1 MGNPHYNTWGGKNN
15 SWGNRNR
22 KGKSSSSSSSGGNNS
37 DGGGFNTFGKVFI
50 GGCVLLALSHTG
62 LGPIIETA
70 DNIKEAFDI
79 GSKMR
84 NNSSSSSSKSNKSN
98 KSNSKSNKS
107 AKHSDSKK
115 YDTKIGASDV
125 KDIMEHISDIMEDLE
140 SEGIDTSDPDV
151 ITVDYSAFDSDADY
165 IVAIKNRLPDLDKT
179 TTFIATSKKMSY
191 NKMEDEYE
199 RLVEV
204 INNNLSAPNGIFT
217 GVRIKGI
224 LGVPDNDKL
233 TITVTYY
240 TN

>member
-22 KGKSSSSSSSGGNNS
+22 KGKSSGSSGNS
-37 DGGGFNTFGKVFI
+37 GGGGGFNTFGKVFI
-50 GGCVLLALSHTG
+50 GGCVLLALSQTG

-70 DNIKEAFDI
+70 DNIKDAFDI
-79 GSKMR
+79 GSKVR
-84 NNSSSSSSKSNKSN
+84 NNKSSSSSKSNSKS
-98 KSNSKSNKS
+98 SSKSNKS
-107 AKHSDSKK
+107 AKHSKSSK

-125 KDIMEHISDIMEDLE
+125 KDILEHISDVMTDLE
-140 SEGIDTSDPDV
+140 SEGIDTSDTGV
-151 ITVDYSAFDSDADY
+151 VTVDYSAFDSDADY

-240 TN
+240 VN